1 MYQGIFLGSGCLQLA
16 NDARYG
22 KKTEQKQTCAWMN
35 VEIDIFVVFG
45 WTGLWIIYSTH
56 GIGGLRDSILLT
68 FKEKSGNNEIFKYYN
83 SEYENHTTRNG
94 LLFVLVK

>member
-1 MYQGIFLGSGCLQLA
+1 MQLT

-83 SEYENHTTRNG
+83 SEYENHTTRNE